1 MKIISKPRI
10 FSERIYENIDT
21 FKKFRNNLVYTET
34 EDEDEYFRKGFQ
46 ESVRQ
51 VERTWTET
59 EEMDFI
65 RAD

>member
-1 MKIISKPRI
+1 M
-10 FSERIYENIDT
+10 
-21 FKKFRNNLVYTET
+21 VYTET

-59 EEMDFI
+59 GEMDFI

>member
-1 MKIISKPRI
+1 MKILTHAIN
-10 FSERIYENIDT
+10 SEII
-21 FKKFRNNLVYTET
+21 LVYTET

-59 EEMDFI
+59 GEMDFI